1 MKGPHCAMAI
11 QVLIESPSNKRFRA
25 TSGGPLA
32 VSVEAPTRE
41 DALARLRKRIQA
53 RLKSGAELVP
63 LEVTPAP
70 HPWMEFA
77 GMYDPDDP
85 VVQAWERAVA
95 EYRRKVNE
103 LPERP

>member
-1 MKGPHCAMAI
+1 MAI
-11 QVLIESPSNKRFRA
+11 QVLIESLSNKRFRA

-32 VSVEAPTRE
+32 ESVVAPTRE
-41 DALARLRKRIQA
+41 EALARLRERLQA
-53 RLKSGAELVP
+53 RLKNGAELVP
-63 LEVTPAP
+63 LEMAPQP

-95 EYRRKVNE
+95 EYRRKINE
-103 LPERP
+103 HPERP